1 MDCIVITRNVS
12 DSRNI
17 KQSNESDL
25 AAMLQPISVRASM
38 I

>member
-1 MDCIVITRNVS
+1 MDCIVITRNVP

-17 KQSNESDL
+17 KRSNESDL
-25 AAMLQPISVRASM
+25 TAMLQPISVTAST

>member
-1 MDCIVITRNVS
+1 MDCIVITRNVP

-17 KQSNESDL
+17 KRSNESDL
-25 AAMLQPISVRASM
+25 AAMLQPISVTAST